1 MSLFSFISEL
11 PSVEL
16 VFAKQLHYNENND
29 IKCIQMTNY
38 NDRIVNLFIDKYII
52 IMEHAIRN
60 SIDKLTKSKYSII
73 DLEIDLQK
81 EIFVIDPITSR
92 TYTDRL
98 YELFFGKYLKHTSV
112 LFKLLQTKLAL
123 IGYFLL
129 EVFVDNQIKFFLQI
143 NINYLIK
150 LN

>member
-16 VFAKQLHYNENND
+16 VFAKQLHYNESNE
-29 IKCIQMTNY
+29 IKYIHMTNY

-60 SIDKLTKSKYSII
+60 SIDKLIKSKYSII

-81 EIFVIDPITSR
+81 EISVIDPITFIS
-92 TYTDRL
+92 YTEKL

-112 LFKLLQTKLAL
+112 LFKLLQTKLSY
-123 IGYFLL
+123 IGYFLS
-129 EVFVDNQIKFFLQI
+129 EVFVDNQIKLFLQI
-143 NINYLIK
+143 NINY
-150 LN
+150 